1 MFKIIVMIRRLS
13 MERKR
18 ALVVGATGLV
28 GASLV
33 NTLLEAPE
41 YEKVI
46 VWVRKSTG
54 IKNNRLLEKIIDFEM
69 LDTYKLEGK
78 VNHIFCCLGTTIK
91 KAKTREAFKKVD
103 LGYIVSLARKAKEKD
118 VSQFLVISAMGA
130 DINSGV
136 FYNRVKGQM
145 EGELNNLGLRGLKIF
160 RPSLLLGDRT
170 EFRFGEKA
178 AEVVSKCI
186 PFIFN
191 GGLKQYKPVYGNIVA
206 NAMYNFAIEEKAGI
220 EAYSSEVIQI
230 KGTI

>member
-1 MFKIIVMIRRLS
+1 
-13 MERKR
+13 MEKKT

-28 GASLV
+28 GGNLV
-33 NTLLEAPE
+33 NMLLEAPE
-41 YEKVI
+41 YEKII

-54 IKNNRLLEKIIDFEM
+54 INNKKLEEKIINFEL
-69 LDTYKLEGK
+69 LDTYKLEDT

-91 KAKTREAFKKVD
+91 KAKSKEAFKKVD
-103 LGYIVSLARKAKEKD
+103 LEYIVSLAMKAKEND
-118 VSQFLVISAMGA
+118 VSQFLVISAMGSDVKSA
-130 DINSGV
+130 V
-136 FYNRVKGQM
+136 FYNKVKGQM
-145 EGELNNLGLRGLKIF
+145 ENELSNLVLRGLKIF

-191 GGLKQYKPVYGNIVA
+191 GALKKYKPVYGNTVA
-206 NAMYNFAIEEKAGI
+206 KAMYKVAIEEKSGI
-220 EAYSSEVIQI
+220 EAFNSEVIQI

>member
-1 MFKIIVMIRRLS
+1 
-13 MERKR
+13 MEKKT

-28 GASLV
+28 GGNLV
-33 NTLLEAPE
+33 NMLLEAPE

-54 IKNNRLLEKIIDFEM
+54 INNKKLEEKIINFEL
-69 LDTYKLEGK
+69 LDTYKLEDT

-91 KAKTREAFKKVD
+91 KAKSKEAFKKVD
-103 LGYIVSLARKAKEKD
+103 LEYIVSLAMKAKEND
-118 VSQFLVISAMGA
+118 VSQFLVISAMGSDVKSA
-130 DINSGV
+130 V
-136 FYNRVKGQM
+136 FYNKVKGQM
-145 EGELNNLGLRGLKIF
+145 ENELSNLGLRGLKIF

-191 GGLKQYKPVYGNIVA
+191 GALKKYKPVYGNTVA
-206 NAMYNFAIEEKAGI
+206 KAMYKVAIEEKSGI
-220 EAYSSEVIQI
+220 EAFNSEVIQI

>member
-1 MFKIIVMIRRLS
+1 
-13 MERKR
+13 MEKKT

-28 GASLV
+28 GGNLV
-33 NTLLEAPE
+33 NMLLEAPE

-46 VWVRKSTG
+46 VWVRKSTV
-54 IKNNRLLEKIIDFEM
+54 INNKKLEEKIINFEL
-69 LDTYKLEGK
+69 LDTYKLEDT

-91 KAKTREAFKKVD
+91 KAKSKEAFKKVD
-103 LGYIVSLARKAKEKD
+103 LEYVVSLAMKAKKND
-118 VSQFLVISAMGA
+118 VSQFLVISAMGSDVKSA
-130 DINSGV
+130 V
-136 FYNRVKGQM
+136 FYNKVKGQM
-145 EGELNNLGLRGLKIF
+145 ENELSNLGLRGLKIF

-191 GGLKQYKPVYGNIVA
+191 GALKKYKPVYGNTVA
-206 NAMYNFAIEEKAGI
+206 KAMYKVAIEEKSGI
-220 EAYSSEVIQI
+220 EAFNSEVIQI

>member
-1 MFKIIVMIRRLS
+1 
-13 MERKR
+13 MERKS

-33 NTLLEAPE
+33 NLLLEAPE

-54 IKNNRLLEKIIDFEM
+54 LKNKKLEEKIIDFENV
-69 LDTYKLEGK
+69 DTYNFDGK

-91 KAKTREAFKKVD
+91 KAKTKEAFKKVD
-103 LGYIVSLARKAKEKD
+103 LEYIVSLAMKAKEND

-130 DINSGV
+130 NINSGV
-136 FYNRVKGQM
+136 FYNKVKGQM
-145 EGELNNLGLRGLKIF
+145 EYELNSLELIGLKIF

-186 PFIFN
+186 PFIFK
-191 GGLKQYKPVYGNIVA
+191 GGFKKYKPVYGSTVA
-206 NAMYNFAIEEKAGI
+206 KAMYKVAIEDKAGI
-220 EAYSSEVIQI
+220 ETFSSEVIQI
-230 KGTI
+230 KCAI

>member
-1 MFKIIVMIRRLS
+1 
-13 MERKR
+13 MEKKT

-28 GASLV
+28 GGNLV
-33 NTLLEAPE
+33 NMLLEAPE
-41 YEKVI
+41 YEMVI

-54 IKNNRLLEKIIDFEM
+54 INNKKLEEKIINFEL
-69 LDTYKLEGK
+69 LDTYKLEDT

-91 KAKTREAFKKVD
+91 KAKSKEVFKKVD
-103 LGYIVSLARKAKEKD
+103 LEYIVSLAMKAKEND
-118 VSQFLVISAMGA
+118 VSQFLVISAMGSDVKSA
-130 DINSGV
+130 V
-136 FYNRVKGQM
+136 FYNKVKGQM
-145 EGELNNLGLRGLKIF
+145 ENELSNLGLRGLKIF

-191 GGLKQYKPVYGNIVA
+191 GALKKYKPVYGNTVA
-206 NAMYNFAIEEKAGI
+206 KAMYKVAIEEKSGI
-220 EAYSSEVIQI
+220 EAFNSEVIQI